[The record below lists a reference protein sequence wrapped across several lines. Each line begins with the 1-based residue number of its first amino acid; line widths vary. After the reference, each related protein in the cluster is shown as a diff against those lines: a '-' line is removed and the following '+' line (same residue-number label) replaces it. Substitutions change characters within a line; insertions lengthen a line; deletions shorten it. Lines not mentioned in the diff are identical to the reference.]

1 MLCKFVAECMERA
14 NQSGHKSV
22 AFAAMGTG
30 GMKYP
35 AAMVAKNMYSEVRK
49 YSRGHPNC
57 SIKKVHFVL
66 YPKDKETIKV
76 HCDFN

>member
-1 MLCKFVAECMERA
+1 MEHA
-14 NQSGHKSV
+14 DKSGYKSI

-35 AAMVAKNMYSEVRK
+35 APLVAKHMYSEVRK
-49 YSRGHPNC
+49 YSGGNPNC
-57 SIKKVHFVL
+57 SVKNVHFVL

-76 HCDFN
+76 RCIVISVKLQSRLI